1 MANTVEETAKLMG
14 RTHDIRFDRL
24 MPGYHDRLQQG
35 KQPSE
40 PAITA
45 SFLALIAKVCAFM
58 LVVAGILYYAADF
71 YGEIIAQGGNST
83 DTSLRQISIGD
94 DVISVPANM
103 IRFRTQ
109 RNATNLDRLD
119 LFAQWPA
126 MTGYTA
132 EAAPIFDSMD
142 PAAPVIFISLTPRDM
157 TKDMSGRIN
166 AIYEKFFS
174 GPPVDAGNG
183 LVRRAFSADSAYF
196 NEDLYYEMGSPY
208 PYAARCVRENDR
220 IAGPF
225 CLRDIHVGRDTTLT
239 YRFNANLLP
248 QWMAMDQMVREK
260 IAAMI
265 AE

>member
-1 MANTVEETAKLMG
+1 
-14 RTHDIRFDRL
+14 
-24 MPGYHDRLQQG
+24 MPGYHDRIQQARNAAAS
-35 KQPSE
+35 PV
-40 PAITA
+40 TT
-45 SFLALIAKVCAFM
+45 SFLALVAKVSAFM
-58 LVVAGILYYAADF
+58 LVVAVFLYFAAGI
-71 YGEIIAQGGNST
+71 YGEMIAQGGNST
-83 DTSLRQISIGD
+83 DTSVRQISIGD
-94 DVISVPANM
+94 DVISVPGNM

-119 LFAQWPA
+119 LFAHWPD
-126 MTGYTA
+126 MSGYTA
-132 EAAPIFDSMD
+132 DTAPIFDSLD

-157 TKDMSGRIN
+157 TKDMSGRIT

-196 NEDLYYEMGSPY
+196 NEDLYYEVDSPY

-248 QWMAMDQMVREK
+248 QWMAIDRTVRESV
-260 IAAMI
+260 AAMI
-265 AE
+265 SN